1 MKKLFAVIMM
11 IGLAVAM
18 GAMSETNEQTMVDNN
33 EQVEYLGYKDIRL
46 PKYYSK

>member
-18 GAMSETNEQTMVDNN
+18 GAMSETDEQTTLESN
-33 EQVEYLGYKDIRL
+33 EQVEYLGYKDARF
-46 PKYYSK
+46 PKYYGK